1 MTRLTSWRA
10 WHAIVLVSLISCGRA
25 DSDITAM
32 ESNDWFKDGVD
43 RFYLAH
49 LSNEKLILEGYP
61 QTQGEK
67 YFFGV
72 GCYGEPAD
80 PTSKIKVKKS
90 AHSKETIAIPLN
102 KRTML
107 YQFDLIDRYEEP
119 QKGKCKILLGD
130 RISPRQISNGG
141 KLIAKDTDYGTSKMR
156 LGQVLSANA
165 LGCSLFVAKAA
176 KFAATAVAGGFAT
189 AKTAGV
195 AAPVVVPVIVL
206 ESGELASSGLFC
218 MLWTNLTIETLDK
231 FKIGENQKILSLAL
245 AKAADYALHEMELDG
260 AFDNYQQLANSGD
273 PKEIFVAAAIWNKYF
288 IPAFNEKISD
298 QFENGWGGATK
309 FFNAVEK
316 VETEYMSNAS
326 TYTK

>member
-90 AHSKETIAIPLN
+90 ADSKETIAIPLN

-107 YQFDLIDRYEEP
+107 YQFDLIDKYEEP

-141 KLIAKDTDYGTSKMR
+141 KLIAKDTQYGISMIK
-156 LGQVLSANA
+156 LGQGISGNA
-165 LGCSLFVAKAA
+165 LVCCLFVAKALQ
-176 KFAATAVAGGFAT
+176 FAT
-189 AKTAGV
+189 KRIANVGKAAKSPVSAIAEGFIAKLAIGV
-195 AAPVVVPVIVL
+195 
-206 ESGELASSGLFC
+206 EYGELATSGFFVSCGQTLR
-218 MLWTNLTIETLDK
+218 LKLSTNLRLVGIKRFYRL
-231 FKIGENQKILSLAL
+231 L
-245 AKAADYALHEMELDG
+245 
-260 AFDNYQQLANSGD
+260 
-273 PKEIFVAAAIWNKYF
+273 
-288 IPAFNEKISD
+288 
-298 QFENGWGGATK
+298 
-309 FFNAVEK
+309 
-316 VETEYMSNAS
+316 
-326 TYTK
+326 